1 MTIERPRLLAQL
13 IDSKHS
19 DFVKII
25 TGIRRC
31 GKSFLL
37 FELFK
42 RHLLDEGVTKDHIVE
57 IDLEKDEN
65 AALTD
70 PIALGKF
77 IRERTPEGRGMFYVL
92 IDEIQRCRKVLPAGV
107 DLSRI
112 HPDDRES
119 AYVTFYDVLNGLRTA
134 PHIDVYVTGSNS
146 KLLSSD
152 VATEFRGRGKVI
164 HATPL
169 SFAEFRA
176 SRSVVPDTMAVLRE
190 YLTFGGM
197 PESVGIEVPEERQ
210 SYLSGLFSTIYI
222 RDLVKRHGLHGDAA
236 LNMVTDAIM
245 SMAGSLTNPAGLA
258 NFLKSTQGFV
268 CSRDTIAKHLG
279 YLEDAFMIGKA
290 RRFDV
295 RGRHYLDSPAKY
307 YASDTGLRNARTGF
321 RQIEFPHLMENVIY
335 NELLRGGY
343 TVDVGVVGLEGRRE
357 GRHVR
362 SAHEIDFVVNRGYER
377 IYIQSAWM
385 IPDREKMEQETF
397 SLKHTGDNFKKIV
410 IDGQPSA
417 KYRDEDGICHI
428 GLAEFLLDPRSIE
441 TL

>member
-13 IDSKHS
+13 IDAKHS

-37 FELFK
+37 FALFK
-42 RHLLDEGVTKDHIVE
+42 QHLLDEGVPKDHIVE

-77 IRERTPEGRGMFYVL
+77 IRERTPEGCGMFYVL
-92 IDEIQRCRKVLPAGV
+92 IDEIQRCRKVLPIGV

-176 SRSVVPDTMAVLRE
+176 SRSVVPDTMAILRE

-279 YLEDAFMIGKA
+279 YLEDAFLIGKA

-335 NELLRGGY
+335 NELLQGGY

-417 KYRDEDGICHI
+417 KFRDEDGICHI